1 MVFYNYN
8 GEIIEL
14 MSLQAYTEYLN
25 GLSFNNLFKIL
36 KILFP
41 RVADNYVYASFNQ
54 IRDKILSYYDYK
66 KELF

>member
-1 MVFYNYN
+1 MIFYNYN
-8 GEIIEL
+8 GEIIEM

-25 GLSFNNLFKIL
+25 CLSFNNLFKIL

-41 RVADNYVYASFNQ
+41 CISDNYAYASFNQ